1 MGSPKDP
8 PPPAPPADPLAGV
21 DPDSLDGALKPGS
34 FVGEYQIE
42 TLIGEG
48 GMGSVYRAV
57 QPIIGKKVAIKV
69 LAGVL
74 SRDGNA
80 QKRFALEARAVNE
93 IGHRNLVDIFSFGRL
108 PDGRHYYVMEFLEG
122 HSLGEV
128 LRERGKVPAQEV
140 FPLFRDIGRALAAA
154 HGKGIIHR
162 DLKPDNVI
170 MVADKDQPGVFQA
183 KLLDFGV
190 AKLLEQDTVPGAP
203 KTQAGAT
210 LGTPQYM
217 APEQCVGGKIDART
231 DIYALGVMFFQVL
244 TGRVPFDGNTVIEI
258 WQGHVSKPP
267 PKLSDVAPDMVATSS
282 ELEALIL
289 QMLAKDPKKRLQSAA
304 QFCEALDAV
313 APTLGVPRARLGR
326 EPRLSQPLVKPAT
339 QIVVSEPGGLPRPD
353 TRELRAMADSFEVH
367 RLVDVVSLDEAM
379 GMSGQSGMPAPAPAP
394 VRAPVPNEPTALPIP
409 GPPTH
414 GPMAAAPDPHIDVPM
429 AELHLDGPS
438 RARRYRPTLGP
449 TPTQSSTTSSPAR
462 RPAVTAQTPVEA
474 TSASVLPIV
483 IGILVVALLAAG
495 AMVFM
500 NARKHGG
507 GGGDTTPSEQQ
518 P

>member
-1 MGSPKDP
+1 MGSPEDP
-8 PPPAPPADPLAGV
+8 PST
-21 DPDSLDGALKPGS
+21 PDSASGLPPEAGDPGLPAGS

-48 GMGSVYRAV
+48 GMGSVYRAI

-69 LAGVL
+69 LAGSL

-80 QKRFALEARAVNE
+80 IKRFALEARAVNE

-108 PDGRHYYVMEFLEG
+108 PDGRHYYVMEFLDG
-122 HSLGEV
+122 RSLGEV

-170 MVADKDQPGVFQA
+170 LVGDRDQPGVFQA

-190 AKLLEQDTVPGAP
+190 AKLLEQAIVPGAP

-258 WQGHVSKPP
+258 WQGHVSKAP
-267 PKLSDVAPDMVATSS
+267 PKLLDVAPDIVASS
-282 ELEALIL
+282 AELEALIL

-313 APTLGVPRARLGR
+313 APTLGVPRARAAR
-326 EPRLSQPLVKPAT
+326 EPRLSQPLVRPQT
-339 QIVVSEPGGLPRPD
+339 QMVVSEPGGLPCPD
-353 TRELRAMADSFEVH
+353 TQELREMADSFQVH
-367 RLVDVVSLDEAM
+367 RLADVVSLDEAM
-379 GMSGQSGMPAPAPAP
+379 GTTGQSQHAPPP
-394 VRAPVPNEPTALPIP
+394 PSPPPRQPEPTALPMP
-409 GPPTH
+409 GPPTY
-414 GPMAAAPDPHIDVPM
+414 GPLAAAPDPHIDVPM
-429 AELHLDGPS
+429 AELHLDGPT
-438 RARRYRPTLGP
+438 RGRRYRPQP
-449 TPTQSSTTSSPAR
+449 VPAVQSTVSSPGR
-462 RPAVTAQTPVEA
+462 RAAEAPA
-474 TSASVLPIV
+474 SAPGPSVLPIV
-483 IGILVVALLAAG
+483 IGILVAALLAAG
-495 AMVFM
+495 AMIVL
-500 NARKHGG
+500 GG
-507 GGGDTTPSEQQ
+507 QRRSGSDGQSTEQ

>member
-8 PPPAPPADPLAGV
+8 PPTPPADPLSGL
-21 DPDSLDGALKPGS
+21 DPDALDAALQPGS

-48 GMGSVYRAV
+48 GMGTVYRAV

-80 QKRFALEARAVNE
+80 IKRFALEARAVNE

-122 HSLGEV
+122 RSLGEV
-128 LRERGKVPAQEV
+128 LRERGKVPAQEC

-154 HGKGIIHR
+154 HGKGIVHR

-170 MVADKDQPGVFQA
+170 LVADKDQAEVFQA

-190 AKLLEQDTVPGAP
+190 AKLLEQDIVPGAP

-244 TGRVPFDGNTVIEI
+244 TGRVPFEGNTVIEI
-258 WQGHVSKPP
+258 WQGHVSRPP
-267 PKLSDVAPDMVATSS
+267 PKLADVAPDMASS
-282 ELEALIL
+282 SAELEALIL

-313 APTLGVPRARLGR
+313 APTLGVPRARAGR
-326 EPRLSQPLVKPAT
+326 APRLSQPLVKPET
-339 QIVVSEPGGLPRPD
+339 QVVVSEPGGLPRPD
-353 TRELRAMADSFEVH
+353 TQELRAMADSFEVH

-379 GMSGQSGMPAPAPAP
+379 GMSGQSPPAPARPQSAP
-394 VRAPVPNEPTALPIP
+394 PRPPEPVVLPMP

-429 AELHLDGPS
+429 AELDLDGPARS
-438 RARRYRPTLGP
+438 RRYRPPPLAPMSLGP
-449 TPTQSSTTSSPAR
+449 TSAAGR
-462 RPAVTAQTPVEA
+462 RPSVTESTAVPAK
-474 TSASVLPIV
+474 SSVLPIV

-495 AMVFM
+495 AMIFLG
-500 NARKHGG
+500 APRRGSGG
-507 GGGDTTPSEQQ
+507 EGQPTEQ